1 MIYCKKDL
9 CTNARRMALIG
20 LVWLQFFDTNRF
32 IVMSKMQK
40 GVHGWFLSETCSGK
54 PLCKRGNSD
63 GRGGI

>member
-1 MIYCKKDL
+1 
-9 CTNARRMALIG
+9 MALIG

>member
-1 MIYCKKDL
+1 MIYCKKYL
-9 CTNARRMALIG
+9 CTNARRMVLIG
-20 LVWLQFFDTNRF
+20 LVWLQFFDTNHF

-54 PLCKRGNSD
+54 PLCKRGNSE